1 MSKNKHKYMIL
12 VMLRDN
18 KTRTWKRKKV
28 VHATNKRTTI
38 NEYWREYKT
47 QKKPLYCAENRG
59 RSRAKLEFELVL
71 IYPNNRWVKDEK
83 VFRQDELGRNQEVYI
98 ESDEHRIKEL
108 IPWWEPEKIY
118 DFQQKKH
125 IYFEEMFS
133 IIYNIQQPAQI
144 FTLNNK
150 IFVQIDDDITVY
162 KNKNLNDTQRLF
174 EILQSELLKK
184 KKKNFMFVK
193 DVTRY
198 QRSLL
203 YNLLE
208 PKGFSR
214 NELFRHYSY

>member
-1 MSKNKHKYMIL
+1 MIVL
-12 VMLRDN
+12 FLN
-18 KTRTWKRKKV
+18 GKRKKV
-28 VHATNKRTTI
+28 LHQANKRTTI
-38 NEYWREYKT
+38 NEHWREFKT
-47 QKKPLYCAENRG
+47 QRKPLYCAENRG
-59 RSRAKLEFELVL
+59 RSRQKLNFEIALF
-71 IYPNNRWVKDEK
+71 YPMNRWVTPNDKAFRKDH
-83 VFRQDELGRNQEVYI
+83 LGRNQEIYV
-98 ESDEHRIKEL
+98 ESKDYRIKEVME
-108 IPWWEPEKIY
+108 WWEQEKIY

-125 IYFEEMFS
+125 IFFDEMYS
-133 IIYNIQQPAQI
+133 IISKVDAHSQI

-150 IFVQIDDDITVY
+150 IFLQVDDDVTVY

-174 EILQSELLKK
+174 MILQAELLKNK
-184 KKKNFMFVK
+184 RKNFMFVK

>member
-1 MSKNKHKYMIL
+1 MKKYKYMIVL
-12 VMLRDN
+12 FLN
-18 KTRTWKRKKV
+18 GKRKKV
-28 VHATNKRTTI
+28 LHQANKRTTI
-38 NEYWREYKT
+38 NEHWREFKT
-47 QKKPLYCAENRG
+47 QRKPLYCAENRG
-59 RSRAKLEFELVL
+59 RSRQKLNFEMVL
-71 IYPNNRWVKDEK
+71 IYPMNRWVTADDKTFRKDH
-83 VFRQDELGRNQEVYI
+83 LGRNQEVYV
-98 ESDEHRIKEL
+98 ESKDYRIKEVMD
-108 IPWWEPEKIY
+108 WWEQEKIY

-125 IYFEEMFS
+125 IFFDEMYS
-133 IIYNIQQPAQI
+133 IISKVEAHSQI

-150 IFVQIDDDITVY
+150 IFLQVDDDVTVY

-174 EILQSELLKK
+174 MILQAELLKNK
-184 KKKNFMFVK
+184 RKNFMFVK